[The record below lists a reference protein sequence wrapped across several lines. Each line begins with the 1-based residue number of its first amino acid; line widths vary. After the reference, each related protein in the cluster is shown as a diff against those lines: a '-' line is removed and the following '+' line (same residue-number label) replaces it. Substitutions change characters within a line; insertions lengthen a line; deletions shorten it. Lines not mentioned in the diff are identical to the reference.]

1 MTPSVR
7 SRGRHAVT
15 RLAPKVPEITVMF
28 WIIKVLT
35 TGMGEAASDFLA
47 NRSVPLAGGVGLVG
61 FVVAMWLQLRTR
73 RYVTVVYW
81 FAVAMVAVFG
91 TMAADGVHRVLGVPY
106 PATTV
111 FYAVALAAIFYLWR
125 RDERTLSIH
134 SIVTRRREMYY
145 WSAVLA
151 TFALGTAAGD
161 LTAFTLHLGYFAS
174 IGFFGVAILI
184 PAVAYRARLMNE
196 VGAFWFAYVLTR
208 PLGASIAD
216 YIGKEPDKHGL
227 GYGDG
232 TVTVVATVV
241 IVILVGYVAWTR
253 GDVQRQSEDAE
264 PTPPSH
270 QGRASVPSQYGAPYR
285 GSAARPAAEPTDR

>member
-1 MTPSVR
+1 MTR
-7 SRGRHAVT
+7 SARTRGRHAVT
-15 RLAPKVPEITVMF
+15 RLAPKVPEITIMF

-61 FVVAMWLQLRTR
+61 FIVAMWLQLRTR
-73 RYVTVVYW
+73 RYVTAVYW

-111 FYAVALAAIFYLWR
+111 FYAAALAAIFYLWH
-125 RDERTLSIH
+125 RDERSLSIH
-134 SIVTRRREMYY
+134 SIVTRRREIYY

-161 LTAFTLHLGYFAS
+161 LTAFTLHLGYLAS
-174 IGFFGVAILI
+174 IAFFGVAILI
-184 PAVAYRARLMNE
+184 PAVAYRVRIMNT

-216 YIGKEPDKHGL
+216 YLGKEPDKHGL

-241 IVILVGYVAWTR
+241 ILILVGYVAWT
-253 GDVQRQSEDAE
+253 GTDVQQQPEDGE
-264 PTPPSH
+264 PGPRPH
-270 QGRASVPSQYGAPYR
+270 QERASVPTQYGAPYR
-285 GSAARPAAEPTDR
+285 GPVGRPAEPPDR

>member
-1 MTPSVR
+1 MTPSA
-7 SRGRHAVT
+7 RGGRRRAGT
-15 RLAPKVPEITVMF
+15 RLAPKVPEITAMF
-28 WIIKVLT
+28 WIVKVLT
-35 TGMGEAASDFLA
+35 TGMGEAASDALA
-47 NRSVPLAGGVGLVG
+47 NRSVPLAGGVGLIG
-61 FVVAMWLQLRTR
+61 FVIAMWLQLRTR

-106 PATTV
+106 PATTL
-111 FYAVALAAIFYLWR
+111 FYAAALGLIFFLWR

-134 SIVTRRREMYY
+134 SIVTRRREVYY

-161 LTAFTLHLGYFAS
+161 LTAFTFHLGYLAS
-174 IGFFGVAILI
+174 IGFFAVAILV
-184 PAVAYRARLMNE
+184 PALAYRLRRMGA

-216 YIGKEPDKHGL
+216 YLAKEPDKHGL

-232 TVTVVATVV
+232 TVAVLATLV
-241 IVILVGYVAWTR
+241 IVVLVGYLAWT
-253 GDVQRQSEDAE
+253 GTDAQRPQAAAD
-264 PTPPSH
+264 PTQPAR
-270 QGRASVPSQYGAPYR
+270 QASVPVPSQYGAPYR
-285 GSAARPAAEPTDR
+285 LPRENEAKLSER